1 MSPNTPRT
9 DALKALWPWLP
20 LWIAFA
26 SIAIFQHG
34 PMPMYSTRTLSVA
47 WDMWHRHSFVVPY
60 LNGLPY
66 SDKSPLL
73 FWLIHLG
80 WWAGGVGDVWPRVL
94 EILLGAA
101 ELVLVSTLAR
111 RLFPGEAEVA
121 QATPWLLASFSYG
134 FLFGLQIM
142 YEVLLVA
149 CVLAALVSLV
159 PSRRREGPRFVVFGA
174 AVALGLLAKGP
185 VMLLH
190 VAFPW
195 LLGPWWNPWAR
206 REWKRW
212 YLGGLLALITAGAT
226 LLGWALWASSIGGP
240 AYREQLLF
248 HQTAGRVVAA
258 FAHAK
263 PIWWY
268 LPLLPVFVFP
278 FALWPRLWVAVAA
291 LRRPFDPGLRFAFA
305 WLVPVLLVFSLISG
319 KQPYY
324 LLPEFAG
331 FALLLSAALVRS
343 RRQRDTQLPDRWLGP
358 WPLVLACAG
367 AGLFLLLLAPLLEYG
382 WLGDTRLAP
391 LKPYGVWFGALLL
404 LLGALIALGRDKL
417 RWIALTGMAGAVAAN
432 GLFTLAWWPSFDL
445 QRAATL
451 LAQAQAHNVPIANM
465 ETYNGQF
472 DFLGRLTQPIAA
484 LPEGQGMQAWV
495 AAHPDG
501 LIVDYPAQAS
511 PTELAGALYAQPF
524 RGVWLAIWP
533 AQKFAVTHREPANS
547 SEAKAAASSWLR

>member
-1 MSPNTPRT
+1 MSPQTTRIE
-9 DALKALWPWLP
+9 ALKTLWPWLP

-34 PMPMYSTRTLSVA
+34 PMPMYSTRTLAVA
-47 WDMWHRHSFVVPY
+47 WEMWHRHSFVVPY
-60 LNGLPY
+60 LNGRPY

-101 ELVLVSTLAR
+101 ELVLASTLAR
-111 RLFPGEAEVA
+111 RLFPEQAQVA
-121 QATPWLLASFSYG
+121 GATPWLLASLSYG
-134 FLFGLQIM
+134 FLFGLQIL
-142 YEVLLVA
+142 YEVLLAA
-149 CVLAALVSLV
+149 CVLGALVSLV
-159 PSRRREGPRFVVFGA
+159 PSRRREAPRLVMFAV

-190 VAFPW
+190 VVFPW
-195 LLGPWWNPWAR
+195 LLGPWWNRWAR

-212 YLGGLLALITAGAT
+212 YVGGLLALIAAGAT
-226 LLGWALWASSIGGP
+226 LLAWALWASSLGGP

-248 HQTAGRVVAA
+248 HQTAGRVVEA
-258 FAHAK
+258 FTHAK

-305 WLVPVLLVFSLISG
+305 WLGPVLLVFSLISS

-331 FALLLSAALVRS
+331 FALVLSAALVRS
-343 RRQRDTQLPDRWLGP
+343 LRQRGEEAHDRWLGP
-358 WPLVLACAG
+358 WPLVLACVG
-367 AGLFLLLLAPLLEYG
+367 AGLFLLLLAPLIEHG
-382 WLGDTRLAP
+382 WLGDTRLAA
-391 LKPYGVWFGALLL
+391 LRPYGMWFGALLL
-404 LLGALIALGRDKL
+404 LLGGLIALGRDKL
-417 RWIALTGMAGAVAAN
+417 RCIALAGMAGAVAAS

-445 QRAATL
+445 QHAATV
-451 LAQAQAHNVPIANM
+451 LARAQAHNLPIANM
-465 ETYNGQF
+465 ESYNGQF
-472 DFLGRLTQPIAA
+472 DFLGRLTQPIEAF
-484 LPEGQGMQAWV
+484 PEGQGMQAWA

-511 PTELAGALYAQPF
+511 SADLAGALYAQPF
-524 RGVWLAIWP
+524 RGVWLTIWP
-533 AQKFAVTHREPANS
+533 ARQFASSHRARAKS
-547 SEAKAAASSWLR
+547 SEAKTAASWLR